1 MKKDG
6 IVQRPDIKYKEE
18 WIGWADWLGYSKK
31 DAEELSINGKFLS
44 FDEAKKILKPLNL
57 KSEKEYKEWR
67 KTNSIKYLPVN
78 LTQKYGKHNSWK
90 GIPDFLGL

>member
-1 MKKDG
+1 M
-6 IVQRPDIKYKEE
+6 
-18 WIGWADWLGYSKK
+18 
-31 DAEELSINGKFLS
+31 
-44 FDEAKKILKPLNL
+44 NL
-57 KSEKEYKEWR
+57 KVIKTEKEYKEWR